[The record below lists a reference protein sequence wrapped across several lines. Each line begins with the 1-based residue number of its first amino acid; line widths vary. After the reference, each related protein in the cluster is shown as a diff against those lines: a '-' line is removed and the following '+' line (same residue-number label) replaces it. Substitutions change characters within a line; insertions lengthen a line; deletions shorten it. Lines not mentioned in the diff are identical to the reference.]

1 MADLLIWV
9 VAALGAVGGVILGQV
24 WGAWKENERANGRPN
39 AMPWKTR
46 ASASRAGATRF
57 ATAAALAILLSGCA
71 ATMGA
76 GDAGCAS
83 FAEARLAR
91 PPAETVAAVPPH
103 WADWIADLDD
113 RMTGT
118 CR

>member
-1 MADLLIWV
+1 M
-9 VAALGAVGGVILGQV
+9 Q
-24 WGAWKENERANGRPN
+24 
-39 AMPWKTR
+39 WKTR
-46 ASASRAGATRF
+46 TGASSAGKLRF
-57 ATAAALAILLSGCA
+57 VTVAVLAILLTGCA

-83 FAEARLAR
+83 YAEARLVR
-91 PPAETVAAVPPH
+91 PPAQTVGTVPQA

>member
-1 MADLLIWV
+1 M
-9 VAALGAVGGVILGQV
+9 GG
-24 WGAWKENERANGRPN
+24 
-39 AMPWKTR
+39 
-46 ASASRAGATRF
+46 
-57 ATAAALAILLSGCA
+57 
-71 ATMGA
+71 

-83 FAEARLAR
+83 YAEARLAR
-91 PPAETVAAVPPH
+91 PPAETVAEVPPV

>member
-1 MADLLIWV
+1 M
-9 VAALGAVGGVILGQV
+9 
-24 WGAWKENERANGRPN
+24 RR
-39 AMPWKTR
+39 KTR
-46 ASASRAGATRF
+46 TSASSAGATRF
-57 ATAAALAILLSGCA
+57 VAAAALAILLTGCA

-83 FAEARLAR
+83 YAEARLAR
-91 PPAETVAAVPPH
+91 PPASAVADVPPI
-103 WADWIADLDD
+103 WATWIADLDD

>member
-1 MADLLIWV
+1 M
-9 VAALGAVGGVILGQV
+9 
-24 WGAWKENERANGRPN
+24 R
-39 AMPWKTR
+39 WKTGK
-46 ASASRAGATRF
+46 SVSNAGATPF
-57 ATAAALAILLSGCA
+57 AMAAALAILLTGCA

-83 FAEARLAR
+83 YAEARLAR
-91 PPAETVAAVPPH
+91 PPASAAAAVPPE
-103 WADWIADLDD
+103 WATWIADLDD

>member
-1 MADLLIWV
+1 MADLLIWL
-9 VAALGAVGGVILGQV
+9 VAALGAVGVSSSAGSG
-24 WGAWKENERANGRPN
+24 GAWKENERANGRPN

-57 ATAAALAILLSGCA
+57 AMAAVPGILLTGCA

-83 FAEARLAR
+83 YAEARLAR
-91 PPAETVAAVPPH
+91 PPAETVAAVPPD
-103 WADWIADLDD
+103 WANWIADLDD

>member
-1 MADLLIWV
+1 M
-9 VAALGAVGGVILGQV
+9 
-24 WGAWKENERANGRPN
+24 
-39 AMPWKTR
+39 
-46 ASASRAGATRF
+46 
-57 ATAAALAILLSGCA
+57 AAALATLLTGCV

-83 FAEARLAR
+83 YAEARLAR
-91 PPAETVAAVPPH
+91 PPAETVAEVPPD
-103 WADWIADLDD
+103 WAGWIADLDE

>member
-1 MADLLIWV
+1 
-9 VAALGAVGGVILGQV
+9 
-24 WGAWKENERANGRPN
+24 
-39 AMPWKTR
+39 MPWKTR
-46 ASASRAGATRF
+46 VSASSVGGMRSVTVAV
-57 ATAAALAILLSGCA
+57 LAILLTGCA

-83 FAEARLAR
+83 YAEARLAR
-91 PPAETVAAVPPH
+91 PPVETVADVPPE
-103 WADWIADLDD
+103 WAGWIADLDD

>member
-1 MADLLIWV
+1 M
-9 VAALGAVGGVILGQV
+9 
-24 WGAWKENERANGRPN
+24 R
-39 AMPWKTR
+39 WKTR
-46 ASASRAGATRF
+46 TSVSSAGGMRF
-57 ATAAALAILLSGCA
+57 ATAAALAILLTGCA

-83 FAEARLAR
+83 YAEARLAR
-91 PPAETVAAVPPH
+91 PAAEIVADVPHP

>member
-1 MADLLIWV
+1 
-9 VAALGAVGGVILGQV
+9 
-24 WGAWKENERANGRPN
+24 
-39 AMPWKTR
+39 MPRKTR
-46 ASASRAGATRF
+46 ASALSAGKMRF
-57 ATAAALAILLSGCA
+57 ATVAVLAIPLTGCA

-83 FAEARLAR
+83 YAEARLAR
-91 PPAETVAAVPPH
+91 PGAEPVEDVPPA
-103 WADWIADLDD
+103 WAVWIADLDD

>member
-1 MADLLIWV
+1 M
-9 VAALGAVGGVILGQV
+9 
-24 WGAWKENERANGRPN
+24 R
-39 AMPWKTR
+39 WKTR
-46 ASASRAGATRF
+46 ASASSAGARRF
-57 ATAAALAILLSGCA
+57 ATAAALAILLTGCA
-71 ATMGA
+71 ATMGG

-83 FAEARLAR
+83 YAEARLAR
-91 PPAETVAAVPPH
+91 PAAETVSEVSPD

>member
-1 MADLLIWV
+1 
-9 VAALGAVGGVILGQV
+9 
-24 WGAWKENERANGRPN
+24 
-39 AMPWKTR
+39 MPPKTR
-46 ASASRAGATRF
+46 ASVSSVGGMRSVTVAV
-57 ATAAALAILLSGCA
+57 LAILLTVRRGGAPLEPRLIRLTA

-83 FAEARLAR
+83 YAEARLVR
-91 PPAETVAAVPPH
+91 PPASAVAAMPPE
-103 WADWIADLDD
+103 WATWIADLDD

>member
-1 MADLLIWV
+1 MS
-9 VAALGAVGGVILGQV
+9 
-24 WGAWKENERANGRPN
+24 
-39 AMPWKTR
+39 WKTR
-46 ASASRAGATRF
+46 TSVSSAGGMRF
-57 ATAAALAILLSGCA
+57 ATGAALAILLSGCA
-71 ATMGA
+71 ATMGG

-83 FAEARLAR
+83 YAEARLAR
-91 PPAETVAAVPPH
+91 PATDSVSEVPRD

>member
-1 MADLLIWV
+1 M
-9 VAALGAVGGVILGQV
+9 VAAL
-24 WGAWKENERANGRPN
+24 
-39 AMPWKTR
+39 
-46 ASASRAGATRF
+46 ATPP
-57 ATAAALAILLSGCA
+57 SGCA

-83 FAEARLAR
+83 YAEARLAR
-91 PPAETVAAVPPH
+91 PLAESVVDVPSG
-103 WADWIADLDD
+103 WAGWIADLDD

>member
-1 MADLLIWV
+1 
-9 VAALGAVGGVILGQV
+9 
-24 WGAWKENERANGRPN
+24 
-39 AMPWKTR
+39 MPLKR
-46 ASASRAGATRF
+46 RSRRWSAGAMRF
-57 ATAAALAILLSGCA
+57 ATAAALAIPLTGCA

-83 FAEARLAR
+83 YAEARLVR
-91 PPAETVAAVPPH
+91 PPAQTVGTVPQA

>member
-1 MADLLIWV
+1 M
-9 VAALGAVGGVILGQV
+9 
-24 WGAWKENERANGRPN
+24 R
-39 AMPWKTR
+39 WKTR
-46 ASASRAGATRF
+46 TSVSSAGGMRF
-57 ATAAALAILLSGCA
+57 AMAAALAILLTGCA
-71 ATMGA
+71 AMMGA

-83 FAEARLAR
+83 YAEARLAR
-91 PPAETVAAVPPH
+91 PAAETAEEVPPD